1 MELGSL
7 GAPPATFK
15 SGNPHFL
22 PSLSFPAQAHWDPG
36 WEPLS
41 AAAPRGPLAVVQKPR
56 QATAPK
62 PRFIPQLPQGR
73 GGRHKRQRRRQRL
86 RENEEGET
94 KGRERLRDRGGGRE
108 REEGERQREERLR
121 DKEGGRETEGG
132 ERLRDRRRER
142 DRGRRRERLRDR
154 EDSETEGAGEQWR
167 EAAAEVGRARGQEAA
182 MAVPPPSLTIICWQS
197 LHERRSPAFS
207 RVRAA
212 SASST
217 ARWPGE
223 DRKERGRW
231 RQARRI
237 AVARSRCPGQASA
250 SPCLAF

>member
-1 MELGSL
+1 M
-7 GAPPATFK
+7 
-15 SGNPHFL
+15 
-22 PSLSFPAQAHWDPG
+22 
-36 WEPLS
+36 
-41 AAAPRGPLAVVQKPR
+41 
-56 QATAPK
+56 
-62 PRFIPQLPQGR
+62 
-73 GGRHKRQRRRQRL
+73 
-86 RENEEGET
+86 
-94 KGRERLRDRGGGRE
+94 
-108 REEGERQREERLR
+108 
-121 DKEGGRETEGG
+121 
-132 ERLRDRRRER
+132 
-142 DRGRRRERLRDR
+142 
-154 EDSETEGAGEQWR
+154 EGAGEPPR
-167 EAAAEVGRARGQEAA
+167 RRLRCRARGQEAA

-250 SPCLAF
+250 SPVGTRRHTFPLRARYDAGAVPQLSENLGI